1 MYWKNHDNQQL
12 FSLFCRGDIINL
24 HKQSVRKGQKKMKKI
39 FKSILVVLSF
49 VVVMSFGSV
58 NTSEASVTSSTQIS
72 ENNCDITIVR
82 TVENGVHYI
91 NVYLN
96 DSILVMK
103 VEEL

>member
-1 MYWKNHDNQQL
+1 M
-12 FSLFCRGDIINL
+12 FCRGDIINL

>member
-1 MYWKNHDNQQL
+1 M
-12 FSLFCRGDIINL
+12 
-24 HKQSVRKGQKKMKKI
+24 KI

-72 ENNCDITIVR
+72 ENNCDITIKNSR
-82 TVENGVHYI
+82 NGVHYI

>member
-1 MYWKNHDNQQL
+1 
-12 FSLFCRGDIINL
+12 
-24 HKQSVRKGQKKMKKI
+24 MKKI

>member
-1 MYWKNHDNQQL
+1 
-12 FSLFCRGDIINL
+12 
-24 HKQSVRKGQKKMKKI
+24 MKKI

-49 VVVMSFGSV
+49 VTVLSFSNV
-58 NTSEASVTSSTQIS
+58 TTSNAAVTSSS
-72 ENNCDITIVR
+72 ENKSDLTIVR

-91 NVYLN
+91 NIYLN